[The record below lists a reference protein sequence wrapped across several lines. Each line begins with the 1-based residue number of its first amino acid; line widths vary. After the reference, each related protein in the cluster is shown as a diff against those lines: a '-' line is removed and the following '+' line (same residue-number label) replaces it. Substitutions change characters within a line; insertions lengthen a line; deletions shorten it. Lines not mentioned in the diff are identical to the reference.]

1 MVPGLG
7 LGGIAL
13 HPTNTPMTCRSL
25 IEHTTYSV
33 SRLSALSESTA
44 GPD

>member
-25 IEHTTYSV
+25 SERQVMRSV
-33 SRLSALSESTA
+33 LSETTA